1 MLAGRPYHIDPE
13 INHGIPELIASYGL
27 TVFTEDSLP
36 IDFEPSR
43 PLRVVDQWVY
53 HSRLYN
59 AAEFVCQHD
68 KLEMIQL
75 NSFGCGLDAVTTDQV
90 SEILEASGKLYT
102 LLKIDE
108 VANLGAVRIRIR
120 SLLSATDR
128 LAIVMTQ
135 TGGCCRASNYVS
147 FIRRALD
154 KAGYSHIPVIS
165 LNANGMEKNEGFS
178 LSAGLV
184 TDAAKT
190 IVYGDLFMRCLY
202 RVRPY
207 EVIPGSAD
215 ALHKKWQDICIDSLI
230 NSKTQYTYKEVCRG
244 IVNAFD
250 SFPIDETI
258 RKPRVGIVGEI
269 LVKYMPLANNHL
281 VELLEREG
289 AEVVVPDLL
298 DFFNYCVFGSQYK
311 AEYLGTK
318 KSSVIVSKAAIR
330 LIAALRK
337 PATDA
342 LNESKRFEA
351 PLSVYRIA
359 EMTKPFLSL
368 GNLYGEGWF
377 LAGEMIE
384 LITHGTPNVVCIQPF
399 ACLPNHVVGKG
410 VIKAL
415 KKAYPQSNIA
425 AVDYDP
431 GASEVNQL
439 NRIKLMLSTAKKNIG
454 LDG

>member
-1 MLAGRPYHIDPE
+1 M
-13 INHGIPELIASYGL
+13 
-27 TVFTEDSLP
+27 
-36 IDFEPSR
+36 
-43 PLRVVDQWVY
+43 
-53 HSRLYN
+53 
-59 AAEFVCQHD
+59 
-68 KLEMIQL
+68 
-75 NSFGCGLDAVTTDQV
+75 
-90 SEILEASGKLYT
+90 
-102 LLKIDE
+102 
-108 VANLGAVRIRIR
+108 
-120 SLLSATDR
+120 
-128 LAIVMTQ
+128 
-135 TGGCCRASNYVS
+135 
-147 FIRRALD
+147 
-154 KAGYSHIPVIS
+154 
-165 LNANGMEKNEGFS
+165 
-178 LSAGLV
+178 
-184 TDAAKT
+184 
-190 IVYGDLFMRCLY
+190 
-202 RVRPY
+202 
-207 EVIPGSAD
+207 
-215 ALHKKWQDICIDSLI
+215 
-230 NSKTQYTYKEVCRG
+230 
-244 IVNAFD
+244 
-250 SFPIDETI
+250 
-258 RKPRVGIVGEI
+258 
-269 LVKYMPLANNHL
+269 KYMPLANNHL

-337 PATDA
+337 SATDA

-425 AVDYDP
+425 VVDYDP